1 MGRKK
6 RKNNMEFSKKIIIAV
21 GIINV
26 IVIGYSIVLMWVTK
40 DTSPLC
46 YLIPS
51 VAAEMSTASG
61 FYFNKAKKEN
71 SIKLAKSNGI
81 PINENTIHSL
91 IQ

>member
-1 MGRKK
+1 
-6 RKNNMEFSKKIIIAV
+6 MEFSKKIIIVV

-26 IVIGYSIVLMWVTK
+26 IVIGFSLVLMWTTK

-51 VAAEMSTASG
+51 VAAEVSTASG

-71 SIKLAKSNGI
+71 AIKLAKSNNI
-81 PINENTIHSL
+81 PINENTINTL
-91 IQ
+91 IQLFKRRK